1 VPAASGRRGA
11 AVSARVN
18 EKPQVPPAGGP
29 VKLPSTMPIPVPE
42 NRLERDRLELS
53 RKALESAED
62 RAKAEAEYQQM
73 ILDARGEARRRAN
86 LEPIRKLPDDG
97 SAARHDAE
105 MLARLEARRKANLA
119 PSTSLAAKFQ
129 GVNNQ
134 EPIATINVKG

>member
-1 VPAASGRRGA
+1 
-11 AVSARVN
+11 VSARVN

-53 RKALESAED
+53 RKAVESAED
-62 RAKAEAEYQQM
+62 RAKAEADYQQ
-73 ILDARGEARRRAN
+73 LVLEARGESRRRAN
-86 LEPIRKLPDDG
+86 LDPIRKLPDDG

-134 EPIATINVKG
+134 EPIAKINVKG